1 MFDEVEILVARE
13 TVLRQAV
20 VVAVVVVA
28 AVFEFANDGKENGRA
43 PCPVARVALPEVFA
57 LAVDEAL
64 QFAALRG
71 DGHGEVFVFEAVH
84 CGFLIWEGVRSIAI
98 LMRYGVALCPCAA

>member
-13 TVLRQAV
+13 AVLRQAV

-43 PCPVARVALPEVFA
+43 PCPVACIALPEVFA

-64 QFAALRG
+64 
-71 DGHGEVFVFEAVH
+71 
-84 CGFLIWEGVRSIAI
+84 
-98 LMRYGVALCPCAA
+98 